1 LHNHIAYPYF
11 DERVLNLVSYQGVYP
26 VTALSIRFAKA
37 IAAGRRTP
45 PPPATREHLL
55 VALLH
60 KRAIA
65 HNLGADDLEYMLRQQ
80 ILWSLPTFKTEH
92 IQRTVA

>member
-1 LHNHIAYPYF
+1 LDNQIAYPYF
-11 DERVLNLVSYQGVYP
+11 DDRLLNIVSYQGVYS

-37 IAAGRRTP
+37 IAAGRSTP

-55 VALLH
+55 VSLLH

-65 HNLGADDLEYMLRQQ
+65 HNMGAEDLEYMLRQQ

-92 IQRTVA
+92 IERYVA